1 MSNKGDFLKSPAMRS
16 FEAATGTRTTMPAR
30 SISTTGIPRTAT
42 TISASADPSFSLSS
56 DRELARE
63 ELFILGRKSP
73 VAKAT
78 KARPCAKPETA
89 AGRTRAVAGCGT
101 NSEFYQLTSLPSLFQ
116 CWNKAR
122 KNKSNTLRV
131 LRFGAD
137 PLRHLVTIQHR
148 LRDRNYSFGPYKTF
162 IVREKKHRLV
172 VCAPTKDRIVH
183 WLLYQYM
190 LPIWQPRFIHD
201 TFGNLPGRGTHAA
214 VQRMAQF
221 ARSPEAKWVLQ
232 IDISKYFY
240 SVNHELLKKSV
251 LRFIGDSD
259 IRHLIIDLI
268 DSFQTDSSFDDLF
281 AADSMY
287 RMTAAKGMP
296 IGNLVSQLFANII
309 LNGFD
314 HWAKEVLRIK
324 FYLRYVDDISAL
336 ASSREELLA
345 IQDLFVEY
353 LANIGLTIHP
363 FKIRLAPVAAGI
375 PFLGYV
381 VHKNHISAGSYVRSR
396 HHYRLRQHEQQG
408 FDNTEALASY
418 QAMFSHTGSTIYKEK
433 AIHV

>member
-1 MSNKGDFLKSPAMRS
+1 MSNKGDILKSPAMRS
-16 FEAATGTRTTMPAR
+16 SEAATGTRTTMPAR

-42 TISASADPSFSLSS
+42 PKLASADPSFSLSS
-56 DRELARE
+56 DRELAHE
-63 ELFILGRKSP
+63 ELFTLGRKSP

-101 NSEFYQLTSLPSLFQ
+101 NSEFYRLTSLPSLFQ

-122 KNKSNTLRV
+122 KNKSNNLRV

-137 PLRHLVTIQHR
+137 PLRHLVTIQKR

-190 LPIWQPRFIHD
+190 LPIWQPRFIND

-232 IDISKYFY
+232 LDISKYFY

-287 RMTAAKGMP
+287 RLTAAKGMP
-296 IGNLVSQLFANII
+296 IGSLTSQLFANIFMH
-309 LNGFD
+309 NFC
-314 HWAKEVLRIK
+314 HWAKEVLGIK
-324 FYLRYVDDISAL
+324 FFICYVDDIAVF
-336 ASSREELLA
+336 ASSKEELLA
-345 IQDLFVEY
+345 IQALFVEY
-353 LANIGLTIHP
+353 LAAMGLTIHP
-363 FKIRLAPVAAGI
+363 YKIRLALVASGV
-375 PFLGYV
+375 PFLGYTV
-381 VHKNHISAGSYVRSR
+381 YPNHISASSYVRGR
-396 HHYRLRQHEQQG
+396 FHRRLRQHEQQG
-408 FDNTEALASY
+408 FDHTEALASY
-418 QAMFSHTGSTIYKEK
+418 QAMFSHTGSTIYRGLP
-433 AIHV
+433 